1 MTAKVGQRAARKATV
16 AALRARIRALERGGG
31 HGGERGDGGLSEA
44 AAASRPMLALGAE
57 AFDAGLPGGGLAL
70 SGLHE
75 IAGARDEWD
84 DGAAAGFCLA
94 LLGRVA
100 ASRPGV
106 LLWVARRPDLYAPG
120 LPALGLD
127 PGRLV
132 LVHAPDDDEALWAM
146 EEGLRARAPAAVVGE
161 VAEPDDV
168 AARRLQ
174 LAAEAA
180 GRPCFLLRRRL
191 HAARRTGAANAALS
205 RWRVAA
211 LPSSSSSSS
220 LSVAPA
226 GPADLPGRPCWRV
239 ELLRC
244 RGAGPRSFMVE
255 WDDATGGFALVA
267 GLRDGAPA
275 PEAAAR
281 AVG

>member
-1 MTAKVGQRAARKATV
+1 MTTKVGQRAARTATV
-16 AALRARIRALERGGG
+16 AALRARIRALERGG
-31 HGGERGDGGLSEA
+31 ERGDGGLAEA
-44 AAASRPMLALGAE
+44 TAASRPVLALGAE
-57 AFDAGLPGGGLAL
+57 AFDTGLPGGGLAL

-132 LVHAPDDDEALWAM
+132 LVHAAGDDEALWAM
-146 EEGLRARAPAAVVGE
+146 EEGLRARALAAVVGE

-191 HAARRTGAANAALS
+191 HAARRRGAANAALS

-211 LPSSSSSSS
+211 LPSSPS
-220 LSVAPA
+220 LSAAPA
-226 GPADLPGRPCWRV
+226 GPTGLPGRPRWRV

-255 WDDATGGFALVA
+255 WDDAAGDFALVA
-267 GLRDGAPA
+267 GLRDGASA
-275 PEAAAR
+275 PGAAAR
-281 AVG
+281 AAG

>member
-1 MTAKVGQRAARKATV
+1 MTAKVGERPAI
-16 AALRARIRALERGGG
+16 AALRARIRALEHGGG
-31 HGGERGDGGLSEA
+31 HGGGCGDGGHGDGLSGA
-44 AAASRPMLALGAE
+44 GAASRPVLALGAE
-57 AFDAGLPGGGLAL
+57 ALDAGLPGGGLAL

-75 IAGARDEWD
+75 VAGARDEWD
-84 DGAAAGFCLA
+84 DGAATGFCLA

-100 ASRPGV
+100 ASRPGP

-120 LPALGLD
+120 LLALGLD

-132 LVHAPDDDEALWAM
+132 LAHARDDGEALWAM
-146 EEGLRARAPAAVVGE
+146 EEGLRAPVAVVGE

-168 AARRLQ
+168 AGRRLQ

-191 HAARRTGAANAALS
+191 HAARRTGAANSALS

-211 LPSSSSSSS
+211 LPSSSLTT
-220 LSVAPA
+220 LSGAAA
-226 GPADLPGRPCWRV
+226 GWPGRPRWRV

-244 RGAGPRSFMVE
+244 RGAGPRTFVME
-255 WDDATGGFALVA
+255 WDDAAGDFALVA
-267 GLRDGAPA
+267 GLRGGAPA
-275 PEAAAR
+275 ADAAAAAR
-281 AVG
+281 AAG